1 MALREGTTIS
11 NGLLVRA
18 DNELIR
24 AEKIANLLAQAD
36 PAARAGMIQTYKNN
50 PNISSDLLSEGLS
63 LAKQLGISTE
73 PPMVTQ
79 AQITDLYRQYLGRE
93 PDAGGL
99 AFYSNPDFSLDLIR
113 SDIANSAEAKQ
124 FGALSQGLNVSS
136 ILNSLTPSEM
146 QNMAIARDINTSY
159 PITRNGVTY
168 DIQPDGTIQYTKL
181 NTSGIGGLT
190 GSFSSTGE
198 PIVEPYYK
206 ADLNAPTTQE
216 ALLKAAL
223 AASTGAILGPAGAG
237 LLSTPVAAAAGT
249 GLTTL
254 SSTGGDLEAAL
265 KAAALA
271 GVGAAGTE
279 ALGGLFQGSALSN
292 AYDTAFAAA
301 DAAQLAN
308 QGLDAAAIAQ
318 NLSTY
323 VDPTIASALAN
334 TAANQ
339 AFTLSDATQLSNQGL
354 STNQI
359 AEVLQSSGVSPSV
372 ATSVAEYVSTLS
384 PGEAPVVSASD
395 IVPELTFQPQT
406 RAPDTTTSSTVSTI
420 PVTEQVPIVSQTL
433 PATTGVLSN
442 LSPLTAVLPAI
453 TPSLPPLTPTVTTPV
468 TTSTPPPEEQVQVT
482 APSVPVTTSTSIIP
496 SLPVPVTPIVTTP
509 TTTPVTDTQK
519 VEVTET
525 KTPDSSAVL
534 PVFPTIPTLL
544 PPPVLPTVPTT
555 PPAPPT
561 TPTATPPIT
570 MSDILKLVG
579 LLGLGGA
586 GTGMLGSS
594 GTVGTGSI
602 PPSDTMIGS
611 TTPQFGPEYYGAV
624 QQYYNA
630 YMPETPRNVAGP
642 LQQWYENKYGA

>member
-24 AEKIANLLAQAD
+24 AEKIANLLAQAA
-36 PAARAGMIQTYKNN
+36 PSARAGMIQTYKNN